1 MSESKIEFKPT
12 IEFAPKAVAMHG
24 GKPVASL
31 HIKQPIVG
39 ASLTY
44 NHSETFSSTVSAF
57 HHHSL
62 RDNKPINTGAS
73 FGVSFKF

>member
-1 MSESKIEFKPT
+1 MSDSK
-12 IEFAPKAVAMHG
+12 IEFAPKAVAMHF
-24 GKPVASL
+24 GKPVTSL
-31 HIKQPIVG
+31 DITRPTVG

-57 HHHSL
+57 HQHSL
-62 RDNKPINTGAS
+62 RDNKALNTGAS